1 MLKKQLPN
9 LEKNG
14 VLFLMMGLVQSLLIV
29 YFLLEM
35 QFPVSTKEY
44 SFSTQVY
51 DVYEVPDIPDM
62 QVKQEVN
69 TKVDVVRVNMPITTL
84 KPTVGQVSDPVYENI
99 EIVSNDAKITESVI
113 GSTESGE
120 SDVIQVQ
127 GIHFKDV
134 EDVDEVDIEEEVVE
148 DVPFIVVED
157 VPVYPGCSG
166 DNDALRKCLEESIRN
181 YVSEH
186 FDVSLAQDLGLEQG
200 TKRIFVMFV
209 IDRTGGIS
217 NIQTRAPHKRLELE
231 AKRVIESLPKM
242 KAGKQR
248 GRPVGVKY
256 TLPIVFEVR

>member
-1 MLKKQLPN
+1 MLKKQPTN
-9 LEKNG
+9 LHKNG

-35 QFPVSTKEY
+35 QFPVSTSEY

-51 DVYEVPDIPDM
+51 DVYEVPDVPDIP
-62 QVKQEVN
+62 VKQEVK
-69 TKVDVVRVNMPITTL
+69 TQVDVIRANMPITTL
-84 KPTVGQVSDPVYENI
+84 KPTQGNVSNPVYDNI
-99 EIVSNDAKITESVI
+99 EIVSDDAKITESVI
-113 GSTESGE
+113 ESTESGE

-127 GIHFKDV
+127 GIHFEDV
-134 EDVDEVDIEEEVVE
+134 EEVDIEEEVVE
-148 DVPFIVVED
+148 DVPFIVVEE

-166 DNDALRKCLEESIRN
+166 NNDALRKCLEESIRA

-231 AKRVIESLPKM
+231 ARRVVGSIPKM